1 MATVGLL
8 ANPNAGKDIRRLV
21 AHASPMSD
29 GAKLDVLRRAAIGA
43 IEGGA
48 TRLVVADDLH
58 SIGRRA
64 VAGLD
69 GGCVIEF
76 LAGLGNGRGSDS
88 TDLTERMQTAG
99 VDVMIVLGGDGTCRD
114 VAKGWLTV
122 PLVALSSGT
131 NNVFPR
137 TGEGTTAG
145 LAAGLVACER
155 VPLDEATSPA
165 KVLHLTF
172 SDGRPD
178 DIALVEVAVVRG
190 TFLGAG
196 AVWDADTLI
205 ALVAAIAEPD
215 AVGLSS
221 VAAMLHPL
229 SRFEP
234 GGVVVHCGPGPTV
247 RAALGAGTFAS
258 VPHTAYEVVAEERTV
273 VFVGPG
279 TLSLDGERLH
289 VLSAA
294 TSVTVVIRCD
304 GPRVIDVRAT
314 LLAAHSADPATAAAV
329 GDLEPLERSH
339 VN

>member
-29 GAKLDVLRRAAIGA
+29 GAKVDILRRAAIGA

-48 TRLVVADDLH
+48 TRLLVADDLH
-58 SIGRRA
+58 SIGRRS

-69 GGCVIEF
+69 ACCVIQF
-76 LAGLGNGRGSDS
+76 LHGLGNGRGSDS
-88 TDLTERMQTAG
+88 TDLAERMKAAAVG
-99 VDVMIVLGGDGTCRD
+99 VIIVLGGDGTCRD
-114 VAKGWLTV
+114 VAKGWLSV

-137 TGEGTTAG
+137 SGEGTTAG
-145 LAAGLVACER
+145 LAAGLVASGR
-155 VPLDEATSPA
+155 VPLDDASTTA
-165 KVLHLTF
+165 KVVHLTF

-178 DIALVEVAVVRG
+178 DIALVEVALVKG
-190 TFLGAG
+190 AFLGAG
-196 AVWDADTLI
+196 AVWDADTLMALI
-205 ALVAAIAEPD
+205 AVIAEPD

-229 SRFEP
+229 SRHEP
-234 GGVVVHCGPGPTV
+234 GGVVVRCGPGPTV
-247 RAALGAGTFAS
+247 RAAVGAGSFAS
-258 VPHTAYEVVAEERTV
+258 VAYTGFEAVAEEQSV
-273 VFVGPG
+273 VFTGPG

-289 VLSAA
+289 VLSAEAPA
-294 TSVTVVIRCD
+294 TLTIRRD
-304 GPRVIDVRAT
+304 GPQVIDVRAT
-314 LLAAHSADPATAAAV
+314 LLAAHPGEPTGSAVV
-329 GDLEPLERSH
+329 GPIDSLEHCH